1 MIIMC
6 ITMYMC
12 TDYFY
17 NEYYLVGIFLSAL
30 DKAVN
35 RDRVPRLMNYNDYN
49 CNEENR
55 IRG

>member
-1 MIIMC
+1 MC

-35 RDRVPRLMNYNDYN
+35 RDINLGRLMNYNDYN